1 MVQAQLKFY
10 HTQPDRLPEPVPV
23 PMPHACVPRQI
34 FRMSNNGHLNPREK
48 TQVWDVL
55 EVREW
60 QKHNPNII
68 IHDVGFGCGRNLTP
82 NCNLEWDKARRPFV
96 PGKPVG
102 HVISTIESQLWLAK
116 EKEGYPEAKVSVTR
130 RVGVRESLLLMN
142 ERDRIDMNIP
152 RNKERLE
159 RKMEKI
165 TGEEKE
171 SLGEQKKELKKTNM
185 VQDTQNDEPIEANND
200 KSGYWGYFWA
210 FQIDRKH
217 AVLDNMQGGAMEE
230 KNKIVKMVRPGQCIL
245 DGAARRESIS
255 V

>member
-1 MVQAQLKFY
+1 MVQAQLEFY

-34 FRMSNNGHLNPREK
+34 SRISDSGHLNPRAE

-68 IHDVGFGCGRNLTP
+68 IHDVGFGCRRNLTP
-82 NCNLEWDKARRPFV
+82 NCNLELDKAWRPFV

-102 HVISTIESQLWLAK
+102 HVISTIESQSWLAK
-116 EKEGYPEAKVSVTR
+116 EKEGNPKAKVSVTR

-142 ERDRIDMNIP
+142 ERDRTDMSIP

-171 SLGEQKKELKKTNM
+171 SIGEQKKELKKTTM
-185 VQDTQNDEPIEANND
+185 VQEKQNDEQMKANSD
-200 KSGYWGYFWA
+200 KSEYWGYFWA

-217 AVLDNMQGGAMEE
+217 AVNDNRQGGTMEE
-230 KNKIVKMVRPGQCIL
+230 ENKIVKMIRLGQCIL
-245 DGAARRESIS
+245 DGAARRE
-255 V
+255 